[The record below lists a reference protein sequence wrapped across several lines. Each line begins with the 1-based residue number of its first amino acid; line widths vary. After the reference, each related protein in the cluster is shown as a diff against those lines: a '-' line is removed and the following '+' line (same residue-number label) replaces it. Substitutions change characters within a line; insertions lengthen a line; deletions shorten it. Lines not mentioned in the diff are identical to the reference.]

1 MVGSN
6 QSDFPYAAVLAV
18 WLGWTFIIVPRMV
31 MSPLLP
37 IIEGDFMISHETA
50 GWLMSGYLLPYGFMQ
65 VLAGV
70 LSDRFGRRNF
80 IITAVF
86 LSSLAGCLVFFA
98 QSFAQLLILRILA
111 GLSAGMFF
119 APSTAYISA
128 HTHARERGKA
138 FGIIFVGGSL
148 ANVLV
153 NLSTALGAAE
163 ILPWRLIFVLFSLPG
178 LVFAPFMISVL
189 RESELGHATRQDR
202 SFQLGALL
210 GVLRMRSVVFL
221 LLFALVSNVW
231 WWSFTTFA
239 VTYFVKGRGL
249 DIPEASF
256 LMTLF
261 FALGVFRNP
270 SAGFLA
276 DRFGY
281 YKPAIFSIAVDTLAT
296 FLIPRVATGFPVM
309 GLLVLWGVLGEMSW
323 ISFNVFIAE
332 VVPLRVAGAF
342 FGLYNAL
349 GFFTGTAGPVLF
361 GRVADIAG
369 FGPFFDLAFVI
380 QALSLLLALG
390 VRERRPTASGQ
401 TPLNV

>member
-1 MVGSN
+1 
-6 QSDFPYAAVLAV
+6 
-18 WLGWTFIIVPRMV
+18 
-31 MSPLLP
+31 
-37 IIEGDFMISHETA
+37 
-50 GWLMSGYLLPYGFMQ
+50 
-65 VLAGV
+65 
-70 LSDRFGRRNF
+70 
-80 IITAVF
+80 
-86 LSSLAGCLVFFA
+86 
-98 QSFAQLLILRILA
+98 
-111 GLSAGMFF
+111 
-119 APSTAYISA
+119 
-128 HTHARERGKA
+128 
-138 FGIIFVGGSL
+138 
-148 ANVLV
+148 
-153 NLSTALGAAE
+153 
-163 ILPWRLIFVLFSLPG
+163 
-178 LVFAPFMISVL
+178 MISVL
-189 RESELGHATRQDR
+189 REIEPGHATRQDR

-210 GVLRMRSVVFL
+210 GVLRMRPVVFL
-221 LLFALVSNVW
+221 LLFALVSNIW

-249 DIPEASF
+249 GIPEASF

-332 VVPLRVAGAF
+332 VVPSRVAGAF

-369 FGPFFDLAFVI
+369 FGPFFDLALVI
-380 QALSLLLALG
+380 QVLSLVLAFG
-390 VRERRPTASGQ
+390 VRESRGRASQLSG
-401 TPLNV
+401 VAG